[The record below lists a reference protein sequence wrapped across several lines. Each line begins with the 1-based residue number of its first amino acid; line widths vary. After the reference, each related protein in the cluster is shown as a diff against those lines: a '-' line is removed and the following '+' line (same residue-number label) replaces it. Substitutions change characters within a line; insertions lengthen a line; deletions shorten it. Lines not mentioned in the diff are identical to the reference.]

1 MLELLLLFVINV
13 ISIICSPLT
22 NIEIQTPTTTRE
34 FCLYTTNKV
43 VRMVNPFYI
52 NSQNKTIY
60 FESIE
65 EYAKY
70 VGPTWFGVGFCDSN
84 KLVNNVGEYYTVTKK
99 VDVSKRDESKKQNQS
114 DGKDNV
120 EDEKLN
126 DKPNDDAVDD
136 ELDVKDDDIYKVR
149 TLEEY
154 KERYAKIIEKKAI
167 KMKNISLTSSNPA
180 YNPYHQSLINFNKNG
195 KTNFITVLGTPY
207 TKEQYK
213 NLVKEDSP
221 NYKNCMSVT
230 NMKGSTFSCS
240 IAYLVSEQQS
250 ITIALSNGKTYHKAN
265 GQVYSE
271 GDAVTDDINSS
282 VELAS
287 ALSKGGSISSSE
299 SKGTTNSL
307 EQLHSIVNSKA
318 LAIMNSNDYTHTD
331 TREESYS
338 HTVSEENS
346 HSRSDGGEVI
356 DETNWSHT
364 DEKSNTDEYSRMR
377 MEDYEKAK
385 KGYKPERPEAYKN
398 EEKKSKR
405 DIVKRAPNK
414 LPLSFSK
421 SNKEKGKPDDKGN
434 PTPNGTA
441 TKKNPLVKKQ
451 SI

>member
-136 ELDVKDDDIYKVR
+136 ELDVKDDDIYKV
-149 TLEEY
+149 
-154 KERYAKIIEKKAI
+154 
-167 KMKNISLTSSNPA
+167 P

-356 DETNWSHT
+356 DETNWS
-364 DEKSNTDEYSRMR
+364 
-377 MEDYEKAK
+377 
-385 KGYKPERPEAYKN
+385 
-398 EEKKSKR
+398 
-405 DIVKRAPNK
+405 
-414 LPLSFSK
+414 
-421 SNKEKGKPDDKGN
+421 
-434 PTPNGTA
+434 
-441 TKKNPLVKKQ
+441 
-451 SI
+451 